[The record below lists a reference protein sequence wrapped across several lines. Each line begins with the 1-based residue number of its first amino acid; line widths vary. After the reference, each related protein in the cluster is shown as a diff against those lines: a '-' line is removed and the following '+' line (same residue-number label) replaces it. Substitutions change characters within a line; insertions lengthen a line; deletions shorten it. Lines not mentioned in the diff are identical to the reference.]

1 MLYVAVMSI
10 TFWMHKNA
18 NIDFLMTKRK
28 GISALVMQVV
38 ACSNAVTAVYEYIGI
53 KSELNQLNSLHTNTY
68 ALVTGNYCEYCVTNQ
83 RFKTMNVIRYS
94 MLYISPQ
101 WTRLCSVHDIMR
113 TGYYSICKTKI
124 RRHGPKT
131 LTG

>member
-83 RFKTMNVIRYS
+83 RFKTMNVIPCFTSHRNGRGS
-94 MLYISPQ
+94 ALFMI
-101 WTRLCSVHDIMR
+101 
-113 TGYYSICKTKI
+113 
-124 RRHGPKT
+124 
-131 LTG
+131 